1 MNKIKKEFEDYKKGI
16 KAITQYIITSTGM
29 ESPEHI
35 ERSLEDAVDKIVKD
49 LILYKVNHHLEKFYI
64 ENPYINHCKEFFVEK
79 LEKEGF
85 EVKIIKD

>member
-1 MNKIKKEFEDYKKGI
+1 MNKIKKEFEDYQKGI

-35 ERSLEDAVDKIVKD
+35 ESSLEDAIDKIIKD
-49 LILYKVNHHLEKFYI
+49 LILYQVNHLEKFYI
-64 ENPYINHCKEFFVEK
+64 ENLYINHCKEFLVEK
-79 LEKEGF
+79 LEQEGL